1 MGNYGVGTV
10 QVGLG
15 AAVVPLKFYY
25 LSPGKHIG
33 EVHDILE
40 ICPPEGIDGLGII
53 SNDHYIVM
61 TASHKLHDL
70 RLGGI
75 CILIFIHHYV
85 LEPGTHGFS
94 DLGMFFQHIS
104 PPEEQVVVIHECV
117 DFFIFA
123 IDRDKFFQSG
133 QFPQEVRIALLNHL
147 GYRSSAV
154 LRLAHN

>member
-1 MGNYGVGTV
+1 
-10 QVGLG
+10 
-15 AAVVPLKFYY
+15 
-25 LSPGKHIG
+25 
-33 EVHDILE
+33 
-40 ICPPEGIDGLGII
+40 
-53 SNDHYIVM
+53 M
-61 TASHKLHDL
+61 TASHKVHDL

-94 DLGMFFQHIS
+94 DPGMFFQHIS

-117 DFFIFA
+117 DFFVFA
-123 IDRDKFFQSG
+123 IDRDEFFQSRHVL
-133 QFPQEVRIALLNHL
+133 QEMRIFPLNHL